1 MQEYLVIWRGSDEV
15 IQSKV
20 ETDLSVIG
28 NLSPKQWIT
37 LAAESEGF
45 DGQEISEIIE
55 HGFDLYAVIVGP
67 VVFAY

>member
-1 MQEYLVIWRGSDEV
+1 MKEFLVIWRGDNDV

-20 ETDLSVIG
+20 ETDLSEIG
-28 NLSPKQWIT
+28 NLSPKQWVT

-55 HGFDLYAVIVGP
+55 RGFDLYAVIVGP